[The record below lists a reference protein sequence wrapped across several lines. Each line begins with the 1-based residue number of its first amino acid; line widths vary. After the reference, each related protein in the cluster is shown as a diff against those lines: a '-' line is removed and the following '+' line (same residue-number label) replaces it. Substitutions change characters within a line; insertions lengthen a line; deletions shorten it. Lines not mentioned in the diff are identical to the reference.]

1 MRKVKKIIL
10 TQKQYCVV
18 VDPVDDQFKPQLGKR
33 QLRRGCRSFFL
44 HPGRYL
50 RFKLRQVLSYLRF
63 VSRCPVSNAVGVS
76 HQQFALLNHSAN
88 LTKLHRNVPLVNRYK
103 NC

>member
-44 HPGRYL
+44 HPGGYL
-50 RFKLRQVLSYLRF
+50 RFMLRHFLSYLRF
-63 VSRCPVSNAVGVS
+63 DQSMSSVLQCELSTIC
-76 HQQFALLNHSAN
+76 F
-88 LTKLHRNVPLVNRYK
+88 K
-103 NC
+103 